1 MKSQN
6 KILSAVGWVLFFA
19 GILLGIILFAGLT
32 WANLEA
38 NFYFGYNG
46 GADTKLRITCPHILT
61 PRDSGIVTA
70 TVTNRTDKV
79 IKPALEAQLSG
90 PILQT
95 ARTVPSIEPGQTR
108 LVTWPVTPDNVAFG
122 HLVMAQVY
130 QFASYKTGTA
140 MADCGALFLYTP
152 RLTGMEIYIFVLV
165 VSLVMAAT
173 GFVLWLLGN
182 RSLPEKSIE
191 RMWGMVL
198 LAAVVLLGIL
208 FGSLGQWILGMFA
221 FFLSVLVF
229 VIQVTRR
236 LMPS

>member
-19 GILLGIILFAGLT
+19 GILLGIIFFSGLT

-46 GADTKLRITCPHILT
+46 GADSKLRLSCPHILT
-61 PRDSGIVTA
+61 PQDSGSVTA
-70 TVTNRTDKV
+70 TVANRTDKV
-79 IKPALEAQLSG
+79 IQPALEAQLSG

-95 ARTVPSIEPGQTR
+95 TRNVPSIEPGQTQ
-108 LVTWPVTPDNVAFG
+108 LVTWPVTSDNVAYG

-140 MADCGALFLYTP
+140 MADCGALFLYVP
-152 RLTGMEIYIFVLV
+152 RLTGMEIYILVLV
-165 VSLVMAAT
+165 VSLVMAAA
-173 GFVLWLLGN
+173 GFVLWLIGN
-182 RSLPEKSIE
+182 RALLEKSLE
-191 RMWGMVL
+191 RMWGML
-198 LAAVVLLGIL
+198 ILAAVVLLGIL
-208 FGSLGQWILGMFA
+208 FGSLGQWIFGMFA
-221 FFLSVLVF
+221 FFLSILLF

-236 LMPS
+236 LMPT

>member
-130 QFASYKTGTA
+130 QFASYETGTA

-165 VSLVMAAT
+165 VSLVMAAA
-173 GFVLWLLGN
+173 GFILWLLGN

-191 RMWGMVL
+191 HMWGMVL